1 MLILPSLQQ
10 RKPFVIGQR
19 NRRRSARVFCCELP
33 DLIERDL
40 EKCAR
45 AESIDTSKPI
55 SLARRL
61 DIPRSVANFQFFATA
76 ILHTESEAHI
86 ADNVAFSSKFPFAP
100 AQVMVASLPITA
112 RITSSPTRT

>member
-45 AESIDTSKPI
+45 AESIDTGKPI
-55 SLARRL
+55 SIALLGCDGGSTIGMADVDFL
-61 DIPRSVANFQFFATA
+61 IRS
-76 ILHTESEAHI
+76 IEPPESW
-86 ADNVAFSSKFPFAP
+86 K
-100 AQVMVASLPITA
+100 
-112 RITSSPTRT
+112 RT